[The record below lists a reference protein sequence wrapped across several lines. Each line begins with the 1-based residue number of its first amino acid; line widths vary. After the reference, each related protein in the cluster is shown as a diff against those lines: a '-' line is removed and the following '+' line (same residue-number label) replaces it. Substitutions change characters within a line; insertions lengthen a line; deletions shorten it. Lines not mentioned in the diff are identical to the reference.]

1 VLKTRIV
8 QYSIIYL
15 LLAGLTHPA
24 ISQSP
29 QSGGTGPLRN
39 DRPLDRQS
47 QRPATDTGQELSKLI
62 GARLSIMQEV
72 AKYKWNKNAP
82 IEDPDREQKLLD
94 SVGKQAQAGG
104 LQPEWAQH
112 FFRLQIEA
120 AKLAQYQLFQ
130 DWRRTQHPAFSD
142 APDLATVVRPRLD
155 ALTPLLLKSL
165 KSHWKDIAAGSMSMD
180 DVRPRSMEQRFTLA
194 IGVAVLP
201 FVDGSARANAQ

>member
-1 VLKTRIV
+1 MLKIRIV

-15 LLAGLTHPA
+15 LLAGLTYPA
-24 ISQSP
+24 ISQSQP
-29 QSGGTGPLRN
+29 S
-39 DRPLDRQS
+39 
-47 QRPATDTGQELSKLI
+47 ATDTGQELSKLI

-72 AKYKWNKNAP
+72 AKYKWNNNAP

-94 SVGKQAQAGG
+94 SVGKQAQAAG
-104 LQPEWAQH
+104 LQLQWAQH

-142 APDLATVVRPRLD
+142 APDLATVARPHLD

-180 DVRPRSMEQRFTLA
+180 DIKPRSMEQRFPL
-194 IGVAVLP
+194 
-201 FVDGSARANAQ
+201 GSV